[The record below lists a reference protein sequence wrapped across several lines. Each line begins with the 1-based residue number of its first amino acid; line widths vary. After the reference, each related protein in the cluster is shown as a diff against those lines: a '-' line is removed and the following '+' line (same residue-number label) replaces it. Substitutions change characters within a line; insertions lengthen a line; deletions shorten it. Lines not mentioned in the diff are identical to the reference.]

1 MRILRWKD
9 LTFSLIFT
17 SSSTSET
24 GWIICPRSHGEEAM
38 GPDLQP
44 RSVLSM
50 SSLLVLYPTVMTF
63 HIAVLDASRDL
74 ISL

>member
-1 MRILRWKD
+1 
-9 LTFSLIFT
+9 
-17 SSSTSET
+17 
-24 GWIICPRSHGEEAM
+24 M

-63 HIAVLDASRDL
+63 HIAVLDASHDL
-74 ISL
+74 VSL

>member
-1 MRILRWKD
+1 
-9 LTFSLIFT
+9 
-17 SSSTSET
+17 
-24 GWIICPRSHGEEAM
+24 M